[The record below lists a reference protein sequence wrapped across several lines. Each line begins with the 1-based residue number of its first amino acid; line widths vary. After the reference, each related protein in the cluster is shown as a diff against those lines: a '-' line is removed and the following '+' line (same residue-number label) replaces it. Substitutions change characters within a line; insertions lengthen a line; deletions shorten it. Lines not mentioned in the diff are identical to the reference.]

1 MEETEEKTRPAL
13 LGLLTMFA
21 VIAGTIL
28 FSIGLVQGLAYL
40 IGF

>member
-1 MEETEEKTRPAL
+1 MEETEEKPRPAL

-28 FSIGLVQGLAYL
+28 FAIGLVKGIGYL